1 MKGSMTEYEI
11 EMTLAGRSVFL
22 TASIDEVKF
31 KTTQG
36 AVEWSSADVA
46 MSYCDQLIWES
57 VVKPEDL
64 DLGRVDSDLE
74 LFNAIQEV
82 AESASLKTQI
92 L

>member
-1 MKGSMTEYEI
+1 MTEYEI

-31 KTTQG
+31 KATQG